1 MSRKGSPPH
10 LCACGSS
17 GTLRSL
23 QHCAVRNWLELL
35 WIFMRASDQPRLT
48 LCVAGAG
55 ASLTQGGDPCG
66 ALLLAETAAVLL
78 AGGAVEREAKKH
90 SSISL
95 QVGKTSAAFSNHA
108 STACPTACRTAVGP
122 AGGVVARLWLKMLQ
136 RS

>member
-1 MSRKGSPPH
+1 MLIDPLCLTAPARARALSR
-10 LCACGSS
+10 C
-17 GTLRSL
+17 TL
-23 QHCAVRNWLELL
+23 
-35 WIFMRASDQPRLT
+35 PRHG
-48 LCVAGAG
+48 GAG
-55 ASLTQGGDPCG
+55 LQASLGPACCYLDQCG
-66 ALLLAETAAVLL
+66 ALLLAETATVLL

-90 SSISL
+90 FSISL